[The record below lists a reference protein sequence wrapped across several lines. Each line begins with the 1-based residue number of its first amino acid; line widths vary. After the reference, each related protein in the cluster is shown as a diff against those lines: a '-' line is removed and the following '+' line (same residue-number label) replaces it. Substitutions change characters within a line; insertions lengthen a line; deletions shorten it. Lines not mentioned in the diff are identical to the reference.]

1 MRPFLEQYGFVILL
15 AAMLL
20 PIIGGQTLIGVVF
33 NELLRPLERLLI
45 GR

>member
-1 MRPFLEQYGFVILL
+1 VLEQYGFVILL

-20 PIIGGQTLIGVVF
+20 LIFGGNTLIGVVF
-33 NELLRPLERLLI
+33 RELLLPLERS